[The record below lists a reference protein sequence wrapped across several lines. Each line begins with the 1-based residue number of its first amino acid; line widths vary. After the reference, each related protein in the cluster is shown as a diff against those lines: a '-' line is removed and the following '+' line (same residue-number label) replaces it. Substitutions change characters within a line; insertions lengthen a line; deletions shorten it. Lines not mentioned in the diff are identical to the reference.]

1 MRSFGKTCVC
11 VFFNVVSRPLY
22 LSHSH
27 TLTPIPRL
35 NSESQNHYL
44 PNVEYFFV
52 GLSAVALV
60 VGIFINILDACE
72 AKKKNPKARASIDV
86 N

>member
-1 MRSFGKTCVC
+1 MI
-11 VFFNVVSRPLY
+11 PLI
-22 LSHSH
+22 H
-27 TLTPIPRL
+27 TD
-35 NSESQNHYL
+35 SESQDHYL